1 MNLPAYHALTTTFT
15 RLYRYQHLGA
25 LVGWDQAAM
34 MPPKGNAARGA
45 ALAELDVLL
54 HQTLTDPSLPALME
68 AASSEAL
75 DTAQRASLREMRRD
89 WEQAKLLSARLIEAK
104 SLAGSRC
111 EHAWRTQRKEN
122 DWQGFL
128 DNFQAVVKL
137 SREEAQ
143 TLSQAK
149 GLSPYDALLDKYEPG
164 TRSAEIDIIFDD
176 LKSWLPDLIG
186 KVRDKQAGETVL
198 QAQGPFPMD
207 RQRALGVDIM
217 GILGFD
223 FSAGRLDVSTHP
235 FCGGVAEDVR
245 ITTRYSE
252 DDFVRSM
259 MGIIHETGHARYEQ
273 SLPRNTAHLP
283 VGRARSM
290 GIHESQ
296 SLSFEMQLG
305 RSPAFL
311 ALISPLVRKHLGEQP
326 AFDATNLA
334 RIYTRVKPGFI
345 RVDADELTYP
355 AHVILRYE
363 IERAL
368 MDGAIE
374 AQDVA
379 ALWDEKMAAYLG
391 LDTRGDYQNGCLQDI
406 HWPSGTFGYFPSYTL
421 GAMYCAQYFASI
433 RRAHPDLDLRVAAGD
448 LSPIFDWLNAHIWSQ
463 ASRWETTEL
472 VQRAT
477 GETLNPQHLRKHLER
492 RYLN

>member
-1 MNLPAYHALTTTFT
+1 M
-15 RLYRYQHLGA
+15 
-25 LVGWDQAAM
+25 
-34 MPPKGNAARGA
+34 
-45 ALAELDVLL
+45 
-54 HQTLTDPSLPALME
+54 
-68 AASSEAL
+68 
-75 DTAQRASLREMRRD
+75 
-89 WEQAKLLSARLIEAK
+89 
-104 SLAGSRC
+104 
-111 EHAWRTQRKEN
+111 
-122 DWQGFL
+122 
-128 DNFQAVVKL
+128 
-137 SREEAQ
+137 
-143 TLSQAK
+143 
-149 GLSPYDALLDKYEPG
+149 
-164 TRSAEIDIIFDD
+164 
-176 LKSWLPDLIG
+176 
-186 KVRDKQAGETVL
+186 
-198 QAQGPFPMD
+198 
-207 RQRALGVDIM
+207 
-217 GILGFD
+217 
-223 FSAGRLDVSTHP
+223 
-235 FCGGVAEDVR
+235 
-245 ITTRYSE
+245 
-252 DDFVRSM
+252 
-259 MGIIHETGHARYEQ
+259 
-273 SLPRNTAHLP
+273 
-283 VGRARSM
+283 
-290 GIHESQ
+290 
-296 SLSFEMQLG
+296 
-305 RSPAFL
+305 
-311 ALISPLVRKHLGEQP
+311 VRKHLGEQP

-433 RRAHPDLDLRVAAGD
+433 RRAHPDLDLRLAAGD

-477 GETLNPQHLRKHLER
+477 GETLNPQHLRKHLES